1 MSVIEIFNSIKNSS
15 SVLNYQKNVS
25 SKEQSRPRQQNMP
38 AFDVGSVNVIL
49 SNSARPVPIA
59 L

>member
-1 MSVIEIFNSIKNSS
+1 MNVIQIFNSIHKSSTILNSK
-15 SVLNYQKNVS
+15 KNVS
-25 SKEQSRPRQQNMP
+25 SKEQSRPRQQTMP

-59 L
+59 F